1 MAGKGTLN
9 GVQILSEETYDLA
22 HSAITQKYDDVLLE
36 EERFAQ
42 GGFAISLTH
51 LSRETSEGRGSLI
64 GGANNFGL
72 KGSFYGWGGS
82 GSVLLE
88 SRI

>member
-1 MAGKGTLN
+1 M
-9 GVQILSEETYDLA
+9 
-22 HSAITQKYDDVLLE
+22 
-36 EERFAQ
+36 
-42 GGFAISLTH
+42 TH

-82 GSVLLE
+82 GGSAFCWSPEYEIGFAYTMNGMASFTLGGPRTTRIFNGLFE
-88 SRI
+88 SLKQMGYE